1 MLATTTVMRDGATEN
16 SQVVTAMHA
25 CMHALTWPT
34 PACKSFIALLPELAP
49 SLQVADS
56 PPSKNMPRNSSLG
69 HLASLRNMG
78 TGRFVSPSVQS
89 ALVILP
95 DYRWWA
101 KRPSGYCMGCSTW
114 VAVWRG

>member
-1 MLATTTVMRDGATEN
+1 MLPG
-16 SQVVTAMHA
+16 
-25 CMHALTWPT
+25 
-34 PACKSFIALLPELAP
+34 LAP

-78 TGRFVSPSVQS
+78 TGRFMSPSVQS

-95 DYRWWA
+95 DYRWCVE
-101 KRPSGYCMGCSTW
+101 RPSGYCRGCSTL
-114 VAVWRG
+114 VAVYWG